1 MPILSVAQGG
11 ALKSLPTIESL
22 SISVGVCFMHYE
34 AILLDTHLGKI
45 PLLNKLNLLLLR
57 NIPLCTDVYFF
68 LILLS
73 KLAFL

>member
-22 SISVGVCFMHYE
+22 SISVRVYFMHYE